1 MVDDKWSLKGKIE
14 KQAHVGKIDGELVVI
29 RDYDFVKYENI
40 ETLRQ
45 KLIDDWHDYCV
56 SREPKKRLY
65 DEFVKIID
73 NRFGVNMDDL

>member
-1 MVDDKWSLKGKIE
+1 MTDDKWSLKVIDRTMNFKFYEPEDIE
-14 KQAHVGKIDGELVVI
+14 I
-29 RDYDFVKYENI
+29 
-40 ETLRQ
+40 LRM
-45 KLIDDWHDYCV
+45 KLIGDWHDYCV